1 MSNAATVIV
10 SSGMSTSGA
19 AAIEKVSEE
28 RAFKMQFVLVGFTQD
43 AGFRVFAFEGIGEDR
58 MRTKFTVRADLAL
71 IRGYEIRVQELPL
84 LCRGLLER
92 VTQITS
98 EVTGEEPAT
107 RESAS
112 PGSALREPA
121 PQESASQKNTWI
133 FTEEEMRLHASG
145 CAEARDAAQRKKSM
159 RRFGL
164 NQPGAGSRSPQA
176 W

>member
-1 MSNAATVIV
+1 
-10 SSGMSTSGA
+10 
-19 AAIEKVSEE
+19 
-28 RAFKMQFVLVGFTQD
+28 MQFVLVGFTQD

-58 MRTKFTVRADLAL
+58 TRTKFTVRADLAL

-92 VTQITS
+92 VTQVADQDS
-98 EVTGEEPAT
+98 
-107 RESAS
+107 
-112 PGSALREPA
+112 A
-121 PQESASQKNTWI
+121 PQDSVLPERALPERTWI
-133 FTEEEMRLHASG
+133 YTEEDMRLHASG

>member
-1 MSNAATVIV
+1 
-10 SSGMSTSGA
+10 MSTAVTVSGLAGTAGA

-58 MRTKFTVRADLAL
+58 TRTKFTVRADLAL

-92 VTQITS
+92 VTQIAS
-98 EVTGEEPAT
+98 EVTGGEI
-107 RESAS
+107 
-112 PGSALREPA
+112 A
-121 PQESASQKNTWI
+121 PPEHTWI
-133 FTEEEMRLHASG
+133 YTEEEMRLHASG

>member
-1 MSNAATVIV
+1 MSNAATLVTL
-10 SSGMSTSGA
+10 STSALKTTGA
-19 AAIEKVSEE
+19 IAIEKVSEE

-58 MRTKFTVRADLAL
+58 TRTTFTVRADLAL

-92 VTQITS
+92 VTQTGS
-98 EVTGEEPAT
+98 EVT
-107 RESAS
+107 S
-112 PGSALREPA
+112 
-121 PQESASQKNTWI
+121 QESAGPEPARLENTWI
-133 FTEEEMRLHASG
+133 YTEEEMRLHANG
-145 CAEARDAAQRKKSM
+145 CAEVRDAAQRKKSM

-164 NQPGAGSRSPQA
+164 NQPGAGSRAPQS

>member
-1 MSNAATVIV
+1 LSNAATVSV
-10 SSGMSTSGA
+10 LSGIRTSA
-19 AAIEKVSEE
+19 AVVIEKISEE

-58 MRTKFTVRADLAL
+58 MRTQFTVRADLAL

-92 VTQITS
+92 VTQIAS
-98 EVTGEEPAT
+98 EVTGP
-107 RESAS
+107 ESA
-112 PGSALREPA
+112 A
-121 PQESASQKNTWI
+121 PERTWI
-133 FTEEEMRLHASG
+133 YTEEEMRLHASG

>member
-1 MSNAATVIV
+1 M
-10 SSGMSTSGA
+10 
-19 AAIEKVSEE
+19 EKVSEE

-43 AGFRVFAFEGIGEDR
+43 AGFRVFAFEGIGVDR

-92 VTQITS
+92 VTQIAS
-98 EVTGEEPAT
+98 EVADQEPAAQE
-107 RESAS
+107 REHS
-112 PGSALREPA
+112 
-121 PQESASQKNTWI
+121 WVY
-133 FTEEEMRLHASG
+133 TEEEMRLHAST
-145 CAEARDAAQRKKSM
+145 CTEARDAAQRKKSM
-159 RRFGL
+159 RKFGL

>member
-1 MSNAATVIV
+1 
-10 SSGMSTSGA
+10 
-19 AAIEKVSEE
+19 
-28 RAFKMQFVLVGFTQD
+28 MQFVLVGFTQD

-58 MRTKFTVRADLAL
+58 ARTKFTVRADLAL

-92 VTQITS
+92 MTQAAI
-98 EVTGEEPAT
+98 EGAGQEA
-107 RESAS
+107 AS
-112 PGSALREPA
+112 PEAASREH
-121 PQESASQKNTWI
+121 TWI
-133 FTEEEMRLHASG
+133 YTEEEMRLHAST

>member
-1 MSNAATVIV
+1 MPFRSSLNTAGEAAV
-10 SSGMSTSGA
+10 
-19 AAIEKVSEE
+19 EKVSEE

-58 MRTKFTVRADLAL
+58 TRTKFTVRADLAL

-92 VTQITS
+92 VTQVADQDS
-98 EVTGEEPAT
+98 
-107 RESAS
+107 
-112 PGSALREPA
+112 A
-121 PQESASQKNTWI
+121 PQDSVLPERALPERTWI
-133 FTEEEMRLHASG
+133 YTEEDMRLHASG

>member
-1 MSNAATVIV
+1 MSNAATVSV
-10 SSGMSTSGA
+10 LSGIRTSA
-19 AAIEKVSEE
+19 AVVIEKISEE

-43 AGFRVFAFEGIGEDR
+43 AGFRVFAFEGVGEDR
-58 MRTKFTVRADLAL
+58 TRTKYTVRADLAL

-98 EVTGEEPAT
+98 EVTGEEPAA
-107 RESAS
+107 RESA
-112 PGSALREPA
+112 LQEPA
-121 PQESASQKNTWI
+121 PQKNTWI
-133 FTEEEMRLHASG
+133 YTEEEMRQHASG

>member
-1 MSNAATVIV
+1 MSNAATLVTL
-10 SSGMSTSGA
+10 STSALNTTGA
-19 AAIEKVSEE
+19 IAIEKVSEE

-58 MRTKFTVRADLAL
+58 TRTKFTVRADLAL
-71 IRGYEIRVQELPL
+71 IRAYEIRVQELPL

-92 VTQITS
+92 VTQIGIDGADQERAS
-98 EVTGEEPAT
+98 QEPAL
-107 RESAS
+107 EEE
-112 PGSALREPA
+112 ALPER
-121 PQESASQKNTWI
+121 TWI
-133 FTEEEMRLHASG
+133 YTEEEMRLHASG

>member
-1 MSNAATVIV
+1 MSNAATLVTL
-10 SSGMSTSGA
+10 STSALNTPEGV
-19 AAIEKVSEE
+19 AIEKVSEE

-58 MRTKFTVRADLAL
+58 TRTKFTVRADLAL

-92 VTQITS
+92 MTQIGS
-98 EVTGEEPAT
+98 EVTSQENAGPEPA
-107 RESAS
+107 RLE
-112 PGSALREPA
+112 
-121 PQESASQKNTWI
+121 NTWI
-133 FTEEEMRLHASG
+133 YTEEEMRLHASG
-145 CAEARDAAQRKKSM
+145 CAEVRDAAQRKKSM

-164 NQPGAGSRSPQA
+164 NQPGAGSRAPQS